1 MSRWKSFPCSGGSIS
16 VLSLLQI
23 LIVVWVILH
32 HHHYQTCD
40 AITNNKTSCPPSSC
54 GKITNIKHPFRL
66 QNDPTNCGDSRY
78 ELSCENNMTVL
89 TLFSGKYYVKSINY
103 IDYTIRIVDPGI
115 EEGDCSS
122 IPHYFLSSYNLTG
135 IWSYVDGNSDA
146 YHTDYELGNKNKYV
160 IYLNCSKQV
169 KDDPGY
175 VDTAPCRVNS
185 DSKSYV
191 YAVAGH
197 LSVESLK
204 DYCEVKVVTMYSSN
218 ISSVMSVRDD
228 VPIRRLS
235 YDQIHKML
243 LYGFQLSWKSGAC
256 REFCVDN
263 QWCNFINGEIECQS
277 NYCHYPMG
285 ADGNCN
291 QMSKLRILIEDII
304 LGIIKGAL
312 QIIGTTKTYTLSKND
327 LEETSDEI
335 ESDADDDSVSFLK
348 ETNS

>member
-23 LIVVWVILH
+23 LIVVGVILH

-78 ELSCENNMTVL
+78 ELSCENNMTGL

-103 IDYTIRIVDPGI
+103 TDYTIRIVDPGI

-135 IWSYVDGNSDA
+135 IWSYVDGNSDP
-146 YHTDYELGNKNKYV
+146 YQTDYKLPNEYV

-185 DSKSYV
+185 YPKSYV
-191 YAVAGH
+191 YAVAGY

-204 DYCEVKVVTMYSSN
+204 DGEFYAFPLKDYCEVKLVAMYSSH
-218 ISSVMSVRDD
+218 ISSVSDGVGVRDD
-228 VPIRRLS
+228 VPIRPLS

-263 QWCNFINGEIECQS
+263 QRCHFINGEIECQS
-277 NYCHYPMG
+277 NYCYYPMG
-285 ADGNCN
+285 GEGNCD

-304 LGIIKGAL
+304 LGIIKVGNAGATG
-312 QIIGTTKTYTLSKND
+312 QQLSFVARCR
-327 LEETSDEI
+327 TSD
-335 ESDADDDSVSFLK
+335 
-348 ETNS
+348 